1 MRVHSALR
9 QNPDEHARVVS
20 LSTPPLMSRSKVSLR
35 RTSKPEPVQWS
46 GPLGLKVAMILSPTL
61 SSPNGSFA
69 QTLVAQN
76 LWPQRATR
84 ARRRPSDRAHRPS
97 IVTAMLTV
105 EELKSAP
112 AAKMANLKLGRMRC
126 LIAISGRAA
135 PAAAR
140 LAPGGRDPAGAF
152 TISVDA
158 LKNRTWTALHHS
170 RADGFA
176 SLSRKHGRGM
186 IAGRQFEGK
195 RNRAHPAFGGD
206 DPNYLCFGQCRQRD
220 RPARLGAKLPG

>member
-20 LSTPPLMSRSKVSLR
+20 LSAPPLTSRSKVSLR
-35 RTSKPEPVQWS
+35 RTSKPEPVQRS

-126 LIAISGRAA
+126 LIAISSRAA
-135 PAAAR
+135 PGRPSDLRRAGEIQRAR
-140 LAPGGRDPAGAF
+140 SP
-152 TISVDA
+152 
-158 LKNRTWTALHHS
+158 
-170 RADGFA
+170 
-176 SLSRKHGRGM
+176 
-186 IAGRQFEGK
+186 
-195 RNRAHPAFGGD
+195 D
-206 DPNYLCFGQCRQRD
+206 DCRW
-220 RPARLGAKLPG
+220 AT